1 MQFYLQ
7 LWRNFHEQ
15 CLQKDRHAQ
24 ILEFP
29 EYTQN
34 EIIVTGK
41 QKIEIFVNLKFLF
54 GLIYMY
60 IYKPPKSIQ
69 YKFSSFYL

>member
-1 MQFYLQ
+1 MSNVCKRTGMHKYWSSL
-7 LWRNFHEQ
+7 N
-15 CLQKDRHAQ
+15 
-24 ILEFP
+24 
-29 EYTQN
+29 YTQN

-41 QKIEIFVNLKFLF
+41 QKIEIFVNRKFLF
-54 GLIYMY
+54 GLIY

>member
-54 GLIYMY
+54 GLIY

-69 YKFSSFYL
+69 YTFSSFYL

>member
-54 GLIYMY
+54 GLIY
-60 IYKPPKSIQ
+60 IYKPPKSIK

>member
-54 GLIYMY
+54 GLIY
-60 IYKPPKSIQ
+60 IYNPPKSIQ